1 MSSPMPFGAFA
12 GFQYFISLTN
22 EHGLLNRI
30 DIFRNHQNVFAI
42 RLAAAVE
49 LHYHEYRSIDYS
61 GGRRHCPTG
70 HLLFLSG
77 VV

>member
-1 MSSPMPFGAFA
+1 MSIGTFA
-12 GFQYFISLTN
+12 GFQHIISPTN
-22 EHGLLNRI
+22 KYGLLNRI
-30 DIFRNHQNVFAI
+30 DHFRNHQNVSAI
-42 RLAAAVE
+42 RLVAAVE
-49 LHYHEYRSIDYS
+49 LHYHEYSSIDYS

>member
-1 MSSPMPFGAFA
+1 MPIGTFA
-12 GFQYFISLTN
+12 GFQHIRSPTNKHSL
-22 EHGLLNRI
+22 LKRI
-30 DIFRNHQNVFAI
+30 DLFRNHQNISAI

-61 GGRRHCPTG
+61 GGRRHCPTSY
-70 HLLFLSG
+70 LLFLSG